1 MDRLGDLRGRVFD
14 EEQPLR
20 GGVGFQQAG
29 DHHSQGLGGGKRGRR
44 HKGEHHRPHRVGR
57 AGRRQPGCHPNH
69 EDAGQV
75 DKEGG
80 RRGHRLPV
88 ERHAVGRLVDLP
100 VLPLHLLQ
108 PAGAKAENLDIP
120 QAIDAL
126 QHQGFH
132 LPQPG
137 AVPHAHSPARLYSRQ
152 GKHHA
157 DHQIHRQQYG
167 SEQGL
172 EPQRQP

>member
-1 MDRLGDLRGRVFD
+1 M
-14 EEQPLR
+14 
-20 GGVGFQQAG
+20 
-29 DHHSQGLGGGKRGRR
+29 
-44 HKGEHHRPHRVGR
+44 
-57 AGRRQPGCHPNH
+57 
-69 EDAGQV
+69 
-75 DKEGG
+75 
-80 RRGHRLPV
+80 
-88 ERHAVGRLVDLP
+88 GRLVDLP
-100 VLPLHLLQ
+100 VLFPHLLQ

-120 QAIDAL
+120 QAVDAL

-152 GKHHA
+152 GEHHA